1 MFDIEEV
8 MVKKGQNVPIFV
20 TSPLLPST
28 GKTRI
33 QNSSLPHQQRAPY
46 LVLNITEIFSNTI
59 VMDRNSKT
67 NTLFEP
73 TILKVPQS
81 TASLV
86 QVSVHSVMS
95 KAFIR
100 EAAYV
105 FPEQNLND
113 LIVIHTMQ
121 HARLNMVS
129 FGEDV
134 ENEKDRL
141 IKSVPY
147 ALCFLS

>member
-1 MFDIEEV
+1 
-8 MVKKGQNVPIFV
+8 
-20 TSPLLPST
+20 
-28 GKTRI
+28 
-33 QNSSLPHQQRAPY
+33 
-46 LVLNITEIFSNTI
+46 
-59 VMDRNSKT
+59 MDRNAKA
-67 NTLFEP
+67 NTLLEP

-81 TASLV
+81 MASLV

-100 EAAYV
+100 ETAYV
-105 FPEQNLND
+105 FPEQNLKD